1 MTVAAL
7 CRLSVYEFGPDAHV
21 LDTTTCVTSVGA
33 PAKTAV
39 SRLLSAPYPAVRT
52 ESSEIVTKSAVRNT
66 LVTPGNAKRPEANS
80 LSVGWE
86 GTNVAGPPTGLPM
99 VNLTALGLG
108 VGSTCMIR
116 LCP

>member
-1 MTVAAL
+1 MAAGMI
-7 CRLSVYEFGPDAHV
+7 SPQ
-21 LDTTTCVTSVGA
+21 
-33 PAKTAV
+33 
-39 SRLLSAPYPAVRT
+39 SASGVF
-52 ESSEIVTKSAVRNT
+52 EIVTKSAVRNT
-66 LVTPGNAKRPEANS
+66 LVTPGNAKRPEAIS

-86 GTNVAGPPTGLPM
+86 GTYVAGPPTGLPM